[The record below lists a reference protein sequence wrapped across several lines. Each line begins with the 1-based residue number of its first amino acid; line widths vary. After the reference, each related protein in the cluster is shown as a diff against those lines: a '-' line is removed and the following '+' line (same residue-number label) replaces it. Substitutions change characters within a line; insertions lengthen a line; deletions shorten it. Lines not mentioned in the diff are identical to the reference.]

1 LDYLNGQELSILGDG
16 ATRAPAVVVNGKIC
30 FETHAVQIQ
39 VGLPYRARVET
50 LDYEGGSAVGSS
62 DFQKSRIFE
71 ADVHFYETLGGRYSM
86 GHGPDTKPITYR
98 TIEVAMDESAPLFSG
113 HKALKA
119 NYAKSVLA
127 DARTENLR
135 TQKATEGLIADQ
147 TGAIAKSGV
156 QMSGSP
162 MELLAD
168 TASEGNLAQQ
178 FNSYYANLS
187 AENFKSESNLS
198 KRAGRDARKASYL
211 EAGGSLL
218 AGALPMLY

>member
-1 LDYLNGQELSILGDG
+1 MAVMSSQGGTSTAPKDKFEDIYRRRDASSNYKNAAMAVGALGTVG
-16 ATRAPAVVVNGKIC
+16 ALRRGRSLK
-30 FETHAVQIQ
+30 ETHDFNA
-39 VGLPYRARVET
+39 GL
-50 LDYEGGSAVGSS
+50 L
-62 DFQKSRIFE
+62 
-71 ADVHFYETLGGRYSM
+71 
-86 GHGPDTKPITYR
+86 
-98 TIEVAMDESAPLFSG
+98 
-113 HKALKA
+113 A
-119 NYAKSVLA
+119 NNAKSVLA